1 MRLLLLGGTKFFG
14 RSIASDAIVRGHEV
28 TLFTRGMTNP
38 GLFGSAENVHGDRNM
53 NLDLLKGRTFDVVI
67 DTSGYHPRPVADAA
81 RSIDAALYCFI
92 STISAYKDASEPG
105 LREDSPLAELD
116 GPLPDEFVPEQ
127 YGPLKVLCEQ
137 AVTENAAA
145 TLIVRPGLI
154 VGPHDHTDRF
164 TYWPVR
170 AARGG
175 KILVPGR
182 PERAVQIIDVRDLAA
197 WTLDATERGLKG
209 TFNATG
215 PNTELSMDEMVRA
228 CLQAAGT
235 PSTLEWVDEAFLLEH
250 KVEPWSDLP
259 VWLPDEGDAAGLMR
273 ADCSAAIEEELT
285 CRPVVE
291 TARDTLA
298 WYRTERNDA
307 LTAGIS
313 AEREAELL
321 TAWAD

>member
-235 PSTLEWVDEAFLLEH
+235 PSTLEWVDEAFL
-250 KVEPWSDLP
+250 SR
-259 VWLPDEGDAAGLMR
+259 GR
-273 ADCSAAIEEELT
+273 I
-285 CRPVVE
+285 CRCGCRTRETPPASCAP
-291 TARDTLA
+291 TARPPSRRSSPAVRSSRRRATRSRGTA
-298 WYRTERNDA
+298 RNATTRSPQEYRP
-307 LTAGIS
+307 S
-313 AEREAELL
+313 AKPSC
-321 TAWAD
+321 